1 MEAFVKLRKA
11 HDFVEKLLL
20 FVLFYL
26 FCKILL
32 IWDYKSESIPPNFP
46 VAVFPS
52 DTVTTEG
59 NKHPAPFISI
69 ELSRVLERQFLLYLY
84 SIMLNVLWNEK
95 QVFPRLLLKYCS
107 FREITYLLQIFWHL
121 RVAVKYFFFFFLQ
134 SLKKAQQKTT
144 PKSKSPN
151 PIPIPSST
159 PSLPTV
165 FILPHPTPV
174 KVQEACSFQ
183 TRWGRLAHN
192 ISLRF

>member
-121 RVAVKYFFFFFLQ
+121 RVAVKYFFFFFFAKF
-134 SLKKAQQKTT
+134 KKSTAKNNTQKQK
-144 PKSKSPN
+144 PK
-151 PIPIPSST
+151 
-159 PSLPTV
+159 
-165 FILPHPTPV
+165 PHPHTLLHSLSSHCIHTSSPHSRQSTGGMFFPD
-174 KVQEACSFQ
+174 KVGETCP
-183 TRWGRLAHN
+183 
-192 ISLRF
+192 